1 MRATVGNK
9 HFGNFVPLARQ
20 RCVEDAAPYKLHAAK
35 IARSSRADIIRP
47 CTIVTIC
54 NIVMVVYHQHLHL
67 QIPMPITHHN
77 TKQRCPCISM
87 DSVLLFE
94 NSANRESDLIW
105 TLHSRISGEA
115 AVDGENNAGYEAG
128 LALVAEKQQSTRQ
141 ILGHAEATQGS
152 VGDYL
157 VRARGERAVL
167 VEE

>member
-1 MRATVGNK
+1 
-9 HFGNFVPLARQ
+9 
-20 RCVEDAAPYKLHAAK
+20 
-35 IARSSRADIIRP
+35 
-47 CTIVTIC
+47 
-54 NIVMVVYHQHLHL
+54 
-67 QIPMPITHHN
+67 
-77 TKQRCPCISM
+77 M

-115 AVDGENNAGYEAG
+115 AVNGENNAGYEAG
-128 LALVAEKQQSTRQ
+128 LALVAEEQQSTRQ